1 MIVMVSGL
9 EKYMSLINNKLIF
22 IGCLQFLCSSLDNLV
37 LVKYLSLEYYNNI
50 LELVMQKVF

>member
-1 MIVMVSGL
+1 
-9 EKYMSLINNKLIF
+9 MSLINNKLIF